1 MKAIEINGKIKI
13 YNTLP
18 NSWNGTKHY
27 VGGFASLSDEE
38 LKAEG
43 FYDVVIPEYNSKA
56 EELSAIYFDSDNEIF
71 TYDVSDKT
79 WSETVAELKT
89 RRINHFKS
97 IVNRELQKT
106 DWYIIRSVDN
116 GDDVPSI
123 ITDERA
129 ATRSQSDTVE
139 SEINALTTKQE
150 VMQYDFPNVS

>member
-1 MKAIEINGKIKI
+1 MKAVEINSEIKV

-18 NSWNGTKHY
+18 KSWNGTKHY
-27 VGGFASLSDEE
+27 VGGFANLSDEE

-43 FYDVVIPEYNSKA
+43 FYDVVIPDYNNSV

-79 WSETVAELKT
+79 WSQTVAELKT
-89 RRINHFKS
+89 RRINNFKS
-97 IVNRELQKT
+97 IVNNELQKT

-129 ATRSQSDTVE
+129 ELRSQADTVE
-139 SEINALTTKQE
+139 SEINALTTKKN
-150 VMQYDFPNVS
+150 VMQYEFPNID

>member
-1 MKAIEINGKIKI
+1 MKKAIEINGKIKV

-18 NSWNGTKHY
+18 KSWSNII
-27 VGGFASLSDEE
+27 GGFHLLSDEQLE
-38 LKAEG
+38 SYG
-43 FYDVVIPEYNSKA
+43 FYDVVIPDYNNTV

-97 IVNRELQKT
+97 IVNSELKKT

-116 GDDVPSI
+116 GDDIPSN
-123 ITDERA
+123 ITDARA
-129 ATRSQSDTVE
+129 ATRTQSDTVE
-139 SEINALTTKQE
+139 SEINALTTKKN